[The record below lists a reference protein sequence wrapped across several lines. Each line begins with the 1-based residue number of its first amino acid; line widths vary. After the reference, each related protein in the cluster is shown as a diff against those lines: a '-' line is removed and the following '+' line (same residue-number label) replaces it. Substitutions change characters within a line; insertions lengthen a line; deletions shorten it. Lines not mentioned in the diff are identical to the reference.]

1 MNRTKYLLT
10 TRPIDDALSD
20 CKLLIK
26 RRIKTLASPSMRI
39 VKMKFD
45 FDDKYD
51 AIFLTSRHAAHI
63 VEKLESKNIPIF
75 CVGSATAK
83 SARNYGATNLFVGNS
98 DASLLAINTKKELP
112 KNSNIFWPSNN
123 KCPDK
128 VYDILKSNC
137 FNIDKKIVYK
147 NSSIDN
153 LDIKSSSLI
162 KEKQISVVL
171 FFSLRSAKMWIELI
185 NKSNLFKFLLSVNFV
200 VINEE
205 VSKYLKE
212 LKFKN
217 VSVSRRKRR
226 ASVLSL
232 GMKLFNDLEIL

>member
-1 MNRTKYLLT
+1 MNRAKYLIT

-26 RRIKTLASPSMRI
+26 RKIKALASPSMKI
-39 VKMKFD
+39 VKIKCD
-45 FDDKYD
+45 FENKYD
-51 AIFLTSRHAAHI
+51 AIFLTSRHASHI
-63 VEKLESKNIPIF
+63 VEKLDNKNTPIF

-83 SARNYGATNLFVGNS
+83 SARNYGAKNLFVGKS
-98 DASLLAINTKKELP
+98 DASLLAKNTKKELP

-123 KCPDK
+123 ISPDK

-147 NSSIDN
+147 NCSIDSI
-153 LDIKSSSLI
+153 DIKSSNLI
-162 KEKQISVVL
+162 KKNQISVVL
-171 FFSLRSAKMWIELI
+171 FFSLRSAEMWIELI

-232 GMKLFNDLEIL
+232 GMKVFNDLEIL

>member
-1 MNRTKYLLT
+1 MNRTKCLIT

-20 CKLLIK
+20 CKILIK
-26 RRIKTLASPSMRI
+26 RGIKALASPSMGI
-39 VKMKFD
+39 VKTKFD
-45 FDDKYD
+45 FDNKYD
-51 AIFLTSRHAAHI
+51 AIFLTSRHASHI
-63 VEKLESKNIPIF
+63 VGKLENKNIPIF

-98 DASLLAINTKKELP
+98 DASLLAKKTKKKLP

-123 KCPDK
+123 KNPDK
-128 VYDILKSNC
+128 VYGILKSNC

-147 NSSIDN
+147 NCSIDN
-153 LDIKSSSLI
+153 LDIISSNLI
-162 KEKQISVVL
+162 KKKQISVVL
-171 FFSLRSAKMWIELI
+171 FFSLRSAEMWIELI
-185 NKSNLFKFLLSVNFV
+185 NKSNLFKFLMSVNFV

-212 LKFKN
+212 LKLKN
-217 VSVSRRKRR
+217 VIVSRRKRR

-232 GMKLFNDLEIL
+232 GIKVFNNLEIS